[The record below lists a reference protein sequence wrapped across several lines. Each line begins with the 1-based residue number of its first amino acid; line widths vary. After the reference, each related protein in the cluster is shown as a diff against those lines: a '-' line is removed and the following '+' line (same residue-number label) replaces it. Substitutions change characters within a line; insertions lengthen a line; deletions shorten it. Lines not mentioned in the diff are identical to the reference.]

1 MRLVVVLL
9 VVANLVLFAYARLDR
24 AAQSEG
30 ARLSQQVEPERIK
43 PMTAQEVAALAP
55 AKAGQGAGTA
65 APAASVCADWGPFAE
80 ADRVRAELDL
90 APLALGR
97 LLATKP
103 VAGEASTY
111 WVNLGAMPTRAA
123 AERRAADLRA
133 QAISD
138 LSVVDYPRGQ
148 FTVSLGVFRSEAS
161 ANARAETLAARGV
174 AGAQVEPRGAAGAQ
188 TMFVVRDA
196 RENVVARLRELQ
208 AQYPGTEV
216 RVAPCPAAS

>member
-24 AAQSEG
+24 AGQSEG
-30 ARLSQQVEPERIK
+30 ARLSMQVEPARIK
-43 PMTAQEVAALAP
+43 PMTPQEVAALAP
-55 AKAGQGAGTA
+55 AKAGVA
-65 APAASVCADWGPFAE
+65 APAAPPTASVCAEWGPFAD
-80 ADRVRAELDL
+80 ADRVRAESDL

-97 LLATKP
+97 LVSAKP
-103 VAGEASTY
+103 VATEGATY

-123 AERRAADLRA
+123 ADARAGELKA

-161 ANARAETLAARGV
+161 ANARAETLTARGV
-174 AGAQVEPRGAAGAQ
+174 VGTRVEPRPGAGAH
-188 TMFVVRDA
+188 TLLVVRDA
-196 RENVVARLRELQ
+196 RENVIARLRELQ
-208 AQYPGTEV
+208 GQYPGTEI